1 MDNQL
6 KEDCDIMRKSLSKK
20 GDELIQFVLSKNKSQ
35 RQDIRA
41 GYKVCWGIDL
51 LTDID
56 KHLSGNYK
64 HLMIALFQRPAEFD
78 AECLYKAMKGMGT
91 DEDTLIEIIC
101 TRSNE
106 SLKRI
111 KEEFSK
117 NYPQYSLEQWVSS
130 ETSGSFKKILISLL
144 QCLRKENTDY
154 DENEC
159 AQIAKDLYEGGE
171 KRLGTDEAL
180 FNKIFAVSSP
190 AELFCINQKYSEIST
205 NTLKRAIEKEY
216 SRDCKKA
223 LLTILDGILNPA
235 EYFARRVNLAVKG
248 LGTNDKMLIRVLV
261 SREGV
266 DMEEMKKIYKNIF
279 QKDMAED
286 VRSDTSGDYRKL
298 LLGIVNESFC

>member
-6 KEDCDIMRKSLSKK
+6 KDDCDILRKALSSK
-20 GDELIQFVLSKNKSQ
+20 GDPLIQFILSKNKSQ
-35 RQDIRA
+35 RQDIRVA
-41 GYKVCWGIDL
+41 YKVCWGIDL

-56 KHLSGNYK
+56 KHLSGNFK
-64 HLMIALFQRPAEFD
+64 NLVIALFQRPAEFD

-106 SLKRI
+106 NLKRI
-111 KEEFSK
+111 KEEFAK
-117 NYPQYSLEQWVSS
+117 NYPDYSLEKWVSS
-130 ETSGSFKKILISLL
+130 ETSGSFKKILISIL

-154 DENEC
+154 DEEDC
-159 AQIAKDLYEGGE
+159 EKIAKSLYEGGE
-171 KRLGTDEAL
+171 KKLGTDEVL
-180 FNKIFAVSSP
+180 FNKIFAISSP

-216 SRDCKKA
+216 SRDVKKA

-235 EYFARRVNLAVKG
+235 EYFAKRVNQSVKG
-248 LGTNDKMLIRVLV
+248 LGTDDKMLIRVIV
-261 SREGV
+261 SREGI

-286 VRSDTSGDYRKL
+286 IRSDTSGDYRKL
-298 LLGIVNESFC
+298 LLGIVNESI